1 MSGPLLTNLKL
12 TLILTTHSML
22 THYFVEVLT
31 HSLTHSLTPFRF
43 RSFVLDL
50 PASHDLSHWWTA
62 CFFPFGQRIPA
73 IAIDISPL
81 VASLNGCLDLTH
93 EMVCHQSLKG
103 AASTSQPIHQ
113 STTYFALYRTKSNF
127 NPRLS
132 ILLLSGSPPPPPM
145 ARKSDDALAP
155 KPSSTHPPNPR
166 ATDPCRS
173 PSHPMKRLHPFGP
186 FGRVDTPPR
195 KRGSWAMLLSSIR
208 QKAGASRGGGART
221 KWINDTTVTKI
232 IITN

>member
-103 AASTSQPIHQ
+103 AASTSPPANQ
-113 STTYFALYRTKSNF
+113 STNPPHTLLCTAQSQNF

-155 KPSSTHPPNPR
+155 KPSSTHPPIPGPSTPVDR
-166 ATDPCRS
+166 QAT
-173 PSHPMKRLHPFGP
+173 
-186 FGRVDTPPR
+186 
-195 KRGSWAMLLSSIR
+195 
-208 QKAGASRGGGART
+208 Q
-221 KWINDTTVTKI
+221 
-232 IITN
+232 

>member
-103 AASTSQPIHQ
+103 AASTSPPANQSTNPPIHHILCFVPHKVKLQ
-113 STTYFALYRTKSNF
+113 PQTF
-127 NPRLS
+127 N
-132 ILLLSGSPPPPPM
+132 SP
-145 ARKSDDALAP
+145 LGL
-155 KPSSTHPPNPR
+155 
-166 ATDPCRS
+166 S
-173 PSHPMKRLHPFGP
+173 PS
-186 FGRVDTPPR
+186 TPHG
-195 KRGSWAMLLSSIR
+195 KEIR
-208 QKAGASRGGGART
+208 
-221 KWINDTTVTKI
+221 
-232 IITN
+232 